1 MFTWLTKRAHSKRTA
16 RQLYGTVVTQARE
29 PGFYRDMGVADTPEG
44 RYELI
49 ALHLVLLLER
59 LGAADVGDEE
69 LRREIVETFVT
80 DMDDAMREMGV
91 GDVNV
96 PKKVKKAAG
105 GVYARAGAYRAALAE
120 PDDASLASALL
131 GYVYQGAVT
140 AETGPLAAYVR
151 RCVAHL
157 AAIPAATLRAGTA
170 TFAPVFT

>member
-1 MFTWLTKRAHSKRTA
+1 MFTWFAKRSQSKNTA
-16 RQLYGTVVTQARE
+16 RQLYGAVVAQARE

-44 RYELI
+44 RYELL

-59 LGAADVGDEE
+59 LGAGDVGDEE

-105 GVYARAGAYRAALAE
+105 GVYARAGAYRAALAN
-120 PDDASLASALL
+120 PDDTNLASALR
-131 GYVYQGAVT
+131 GYVYQGAAT
-140 AETGPLAAYVR
+140 ADTGPLAAYVR

-157 AAIPAATLRAGTA
+157 AVVPPATLRTGAA